1 MSNKMEKT
9 CCISTLVFTERE
21 SAEQEQI
28 DAWKDKKKK
37 KMNHG
42 GKSTEAHEVTE
53 VREAILSQH
62 DHQ

>member
-28 DAWKDKKKK
+28 DAWTDKKV
-37 KMNHG
+37 NHG

-62 DHQ
+62 GHK